1 MPGDVRMHRQHKQAA
16 LRIGAIELTFAIY
29 KLTAGFPESERYGL
43 SAQVRRA
50 AVSIASNIS
59 EGYGR
64 STSGEYALFL
74 GHARGSVCEV
84 QTQIVIA
91 AGLGYGSDQTR
102 AHAEKLAADASRMLN
117 ALLISVKQ
125 RKPLSR

>member
-1 MPGDVRMHRQHKQAA
+1 MGQSFKDLIVWQR
-16 LRIGAIELTFAIY
+16 AIELTFAIY
-29 KLTAGFPESERYGL
+29 KLTAGFPETERYGL
-43 SAQVRRA
+43 SDQVRRA

-102 AHAEKLAADASRMLN
+102 ARAERLAADVSRMLN

-125 RKPLSR
+125 RKLIRDVH

>member
-1 MPGDVRMHRQHKQAA
+1 MGQSFRDLIVWQR
-16 LRIGAIELTFAIY
+16 AIELTFAIY
-29 KLTAGFPESERYGL
+29 KLTAGFPETERYGL
-43 SAQVRRA
+43 SDQVRRA

-74 GHARGSVCEV
+74 GHGHARGSVCEV
-84 QTQIVIA
+84 QTQLVIA

-102 AHAEKLAADASRMLN
+102 AHAEKLAADVSRMLN

-125 RKPLSR
+125 RKLIRDVH

>member
-1 MPGDVRMHRQHKQAA
+1 MGQSFKDLIVWQR
-16 LRIGAIELTFAIY
+16 AIELTFVVY
-29 KLTAGFPESERYGL
+29 KLTGGFPNIERYGL
-43 SAQVRRA
+43 SDQMRRA

-84 QTQIVIA
+84 QTQLVIA
-91 AGLGYGSDQTR
+91 AGLSYGSVKMRGQ
-102 AHAEKLAADASRMLN
+102 AEKLAAEVSRMLN
-117 ALLISVKQ
+117 ALMTNVKQ
-125 RKPLSR
+125 RKLIQRVR